1 MKALSNISSIIAF
14 LQELEANNDRN
25 WFKANK
31 DRYDALRKP
40 WEADVQRLI
49 SLISAF
55 DPDTHGLTVDQA
67 VYRIYRD
74 VRFSKNKAPYKN
86 YFSAVVSGKGRHA
99 VTSCDYLHIQPGHL
113 MIGGGI
119 WCPDRDVL
127 CKIRALID
135 AEPEEFKRIATA
147 DTLTGMFKW
156 QSESLKNVPRD
167 YPKDHPLAEY
177 LKMKEYLVAA
187 DLQPQYFE
195 CDDWVE
201 RVAADLQRLQPLH
214 QFLNYVFD

>member
-1 MKALSNISSIIAF
+1 MKSQSNINSIIAF
-14 LQELEANNDRN
+14 LHELEANNDRI

-31 DRYDALRKP
+31 DRYDALRQP

-49 SLISAF
+49 SMIETF
-55 DPDTHGLTVDQA
+55 DPETRGLTVDQS

-99 VTSCDYLHIQPGHL
+99 VKSCDYIHFQPGRL

-119 WCPDRDVL
+119 WCPDRETL
-127 CKIRALID
+127 GRIRALID
-135 AEPEEFKRIATA
+135 AEPEEFLHIAEA
-147 DTLTGMFKW
+147 PSLAGFYQW

-167 YPKDHPLAEY
+167 YPKDHPLARF
-177 LKMKEYLVAA
+177 LKMKEYLVVAE
-187 DLQPQYFE
+187 LQPQYFE

-201 RVAADLQRLQPLH
+201 RVAADLKRLQPLH